1 MGTKTTS
8 WDGAAMTLC
17 GAAVALLILS
27 NFQSPPGPPLEPRP
41 EEVEEAHPR
50 QPSADQTLSMPVAIL
65 LPAPPAVP
73 APAAPPVS
81 TAEPARPVQSEPSPV
96 EPLKPRPRETAPT
109 TAAPQ
114 PATLLPVEPIVPQPP
129 ETRQED
135 PPPTETAAPPAPPDP
150 QPETEIVVSETA
162 PDSAQTLRQGRA
174 LLRLLEQ
181 DAGPDL
187 RIAWPADGSR
197 REALY
202 AALTACFGMESVLM
216 DGTGRL
222 YRTAAPA
229 GVSQPPDMARHSG
242 FVRAVEGEMPRSER
256 QELDTIYRH
265 HRLSPGSVRPVR
277 LFPRHADAML
287 LGGLSDLL
295 GGLRGG
301 QRIEA
306 RYTMGSGE
314 VAVTDIRR
322 DGTAIPGSVRLR
334 PRRNCRAAT

>member
-8 WDGAAMTLC
+8 WDGAAMILC
-17 GAAVALLILS
+17 GTAVALLILS
-27 NFQSPPGPPLEPRP
+27 AFRIPPAPPLEPQP
-41 EEVEEAHPR
+41 QEIEEAHLD
-50 QPSADQTLSMPVAIL
+50 QPSADRTSSMPVAIL
-65 LPAPPAVP
+65 LPAPPAVST
-73 APAAPPVS
+73 PAAPPVN
-81 TAEPARPVQSEPSPV
+81 TAEPARPVRSEPIPV

-109 TAAPQ
+109 RAAAP
-114 PATLLPVEPIVPQPP
+114 PAILRPVEPIVPEPP
-129 ETRQED
+129 KTRQED
-135 PPPTETAAPPAPPDP
+135 PPPPKTQEAITPPAP
-150 QPETEIVVSETA
+150 QSETEIVVSETA

-222 YRTAAPA
+222 YRAAAPA

-256 QELDTIYRH
+256 QELDPIYRH
-265 HRLSPGSVRPVR
+265 HRLSPGSARPVR

-322 DGTAIPGSVRLR
+322 DGTVIPGSVRLR
-334 PRRNCRAAT
+334 PRQNCRAAT

>member
-8 WDGAAMTLC
+8 WDGAAMILC
-17 GAAVALLILS
+17 GTAVALLILS
-27 NFQSPPGPPLEPRP
+27 AFRTPPVPPSEPQP
-41 EEVEEAHPR
+41 EAIEEATP
-50 QPSADQTLSMPVAIL
+50 DQTSSVPVAIL
-65 LPAPPAVP
+65 LPAPPAVST
-73 APAAPPVS
+73 PAAPPVN
-81 TAEPARPVQSEPSPV
+81 TAKPAQPVQSEPIPV

-109 TAAPQ
+109 AALPR
-114 PATLLPVEPIVPQPP
+114 PATLRPVEPIVPQPP

-135 PPPTETAAPPAPPDP
+135 PPPPKPQETIAPPAP
-150 QPETEIVVSETA
+150 QSETEIVVSETA

-222 YRTAAPA
+222 YRAAAPA
-229 GVSQPPDMARHSG
+229 GESQPPDMARHSG

-256 QELDTIYRH
+256 QELDPIYRH
-265 HRLSPGSVRPVR
+265 HRLSPGSARPVR

-306 RYTMGSGE
+306 RYTMVRGE

-322 DGTAIPGSVRLR
+322 DGTVIPGSVRLR
-334 PRRNCRAAT
+334 PRQNCRAAT